1 MIYTTCKTIKI
12 FFWLN
17 IQKLYKCIT
26 ISRSICSKGFTIS
39 EASEDLQITAEVRLE
54 KNMLANFP
62 NLCKLSYKVFYIC
75 EIPILV
81 NVANGSG
88 KDQNYILTL
97 RKGLIVQSHAKLYS
111 RCKLN
116 SLPDS

>member
-1 MIYTTCKTIKI
+1 M
-12 FFWLN
+12 
-17 IQKLYKCIT
+17 
-26 ISRSICSKGFTIS
+26 S
-39 EASEDLQITAEVRLE
+39 EVIENLQITAEVRLK
-54 KNMLANFP
+54 KNVLANFP
-62 NLCKLSYKVFYIC
+62 NLCKLPYKV

-88 KDQNYILTL
+88 KDQNYILTQS
-97 RKGLIVQSHAKLYS
+97 KGLIVQSHAKLYS

>member
-17 IQKLYKCIT
+17 IKKLYKCIT

-62 NLCKLSYKVFYIC
+62 NLCQLSYKVLYMRDSDF
-75 EIPILV
+75 
-81 NVANGSG
+81 G
-88 KDQNYILTL
+88 KCGEWL
-97 RKGLIVQSHAKLYS
+97 RERPKLYS
-111 RCKLN
+111 YTKERVNCTK
-116 SLPDS
+116 PC

>member
-1 MIYTTCKTIKI
+1 M
-12 FFWLN
+12 
-17 IQKLYKCIT
+17 
-26 ISRSICSKGFTIS
+26 S
-39 EASEDLQITAEVRLE
+39 EVIENLQITAEVRLK
-54 KNMLANFP
+54 KNVLANFP
-62 NLCKLSYKVFYIC
+62 NLCKLPYKVLYIC

-97 RKGLIVQSHAKLYS
+97 SKGLIVQSHAKLYS